1 MHYKGCVFHRV
12 VTAYLCQSGDIKC
25 GNGTWSQSIFSH
37 NNPEAKFA
45 DENVILR
52 HAGPGVLSM
61 VNEGPDSNGS
71 GFYIDFVENER
82 VRYYMLPAAI
92 MPVMKLSYLVS
103 FLSIGSLQLNDKNVV
118 FGVVC
123 SEDSIAVLFEM
134 ERQGSL
140 SGKPR
145 ETIMIADCGQLYP

>member
-45 DENVILR
+45 DENFILR

-82 VRYYMLPAAI
+82 VNRETLC
-92 MPVMKLSYLVS
+92 
-103 FLSIGSLQLNDKNVV
+103 LQLPLQ
-118 FGVVC
+118 
-123 SEDSIAVLFEM
+123 IYA
-134 ERQGSL
+134 
-140 SGKPR
+140 
-145 ETIMIADCGQLYP
+145 I

>member
-1 MHYKGCVFHRV
+1 
-12 VTAYLCQSGDIKC
+12 
-25 GNGTWSQSIFSH
+25 
-37 NNPEAKFA
+37 
-45 DENVILR
+45 
-52 HAGPGVLSM
+52 
-61 VNEGPDSNGS
+61 
-71 GFYIDFVENER
+71 
-82 VRYYMLPAAI
+82 
-92 MPVMKLSYLVS
+92 
-103 FLSIGSLQLNDKNVV
+103 V

>member
-1 MHYKGCVFHRV
+1 
-12 VTAYLCQSGDIKC
+12 
-25 GNGTWSQSIFSH
+25 
-37 NNPEAKFA
+37 
-45 DENVILR
+45 
-52 HAGPGVLSM
+52 M